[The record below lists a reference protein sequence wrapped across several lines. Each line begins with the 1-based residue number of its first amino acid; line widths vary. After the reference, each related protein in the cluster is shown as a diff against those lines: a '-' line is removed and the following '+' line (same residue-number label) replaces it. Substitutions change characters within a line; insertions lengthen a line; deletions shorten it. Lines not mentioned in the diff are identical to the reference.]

1 MSDFGFIAAVT
12 GVFFL
17 FGVAFGVL
25 GVIAAAALRTDAQR
39 AARKRA
45 KRARR
50 DADQATGWMSGGWR
64 GGWTDT
70 IGAGQGEP
78 SRPDKDDDDE
88 DNAPPRWPGGFGG

>member
-1 MSDFGFIAAVT
+1 VSDFMYVAAVI

-17 FGVAFGVL
+17 FGIAFGVL
-25 GVIAAAALRTDAQR
+25 GVISASALRTDAER

-50 DADQATGWMSGGWR
+50 NADQATGWMNADWR

-70 IGAGQGEP
+70 IAIGREEP
-78 SRPDKDDDDE
+78 PGPDADGGDST
-88 DNAPPRWPGGFGG
+88 PPRWPGG